1 MENTSIYFTY
11 TTPCGYTYKYLK
23 EHPDYNPELRELL
36 DAAPGYKHFISISV
50 TPRLF
55 EYLKKKYHIEMGS
68 NSEASAIFKN
78 VEIGINILTRTNG
91 FITIGI
97 FASGNHKN
105 VADEF
110 AKKLNYKYQM
120 SKRGL
125 QYVMDPNHGGSTSQE
140 VQDMVSLIHFG

>member
-1 MENTSIYFTY
+1 MKNSPNYFEY

-23 EHPDYNPELRELL
+23 LDPLSNQELKDLL

-78 VEIGINILTRTNG
+78 VEIDINILTRTNG
-91 FITIGI
+91 YISIGI

-105 VADEF
+105 IADKF
-110 AKKLNYKYQM
+110 AKKLNPRYQM

-125 QYVMDPNHGGSTSQE
+125 QYVMDPNHGGSTSQK

>member
-1 MENTSIYFTY
+1 MEKSRNYFEY

-23 EHPDYNPELRELL
+23 RDPLFNQELKDLL

-55 EYLKKKYHIEMGS
+55 EYLKKKYHIEMGF